1 MGQVNL
7 AVHGFEQVKLYVL
20 LTEAGCLGDWY
31 RTAEDILAGGAQ
43 AIQLREKHVDDRE
56 LLERATRLRSI
67 CDRHGALLIINDRA
81 DIAGAAAHGVH
92 LGQDDLSVAEAR
104 RIVGPNSIIGLSTHT
119 LEQAK
124 AALED
129 PPEYLAVGPM
139 FPSTTKPQD
148 HIAGPATLNAVREIT
163 SLPLVAIGG
172 ITADNAA
179 ELGAA
184 DALAVCS
191 AVIGAEDVT
200 SAVRELLAAT
210 GAARC

>member
-1 MGQVNL
+1 M
-7 AVHGFEQVKLYVL
+7 HGFKKVKLYVL
-20 LTEAGCLGDWY
+20 LTEAWCRGDWY
-31 RTAEDILAGGAQ
+31 QTAEEMLAGGAQ
-43 AIQLREKHVDDRE
+43 AIQLREKQLNDRE
-56 LLERATRLRSI
+56 LLERAARLRSI
-67 CDRHGALLIINDRA
+67 CERHGALLIINDRA
-81 DIAGAAAHGVH
+81 DIAAAAAHGVH
-92 LGQDDLSVAEAR
+92 LGQDDLPVGEAR
-104 RIVGPNSIIGLSTHT
+104 RIVGANSIIGLSTHT

-129 PPEYLAVGPM
+129 PPDYLAVGPM
-139 FPSTTKPQD
+139 FPSPTKPQD

-184 DALAVCS
+184 NALAMCS

-200 SAVRELLAAT
+200 SAVRELLSAT
-210 GAARC
+210 GSARR